1 MICEYCGKEHDGTFG
16 SGRFCSKY
24 CSIAFSNTNRK
35 VSEET
40 KRKISNSLAKH
51 KKIRYCKF
59 CGKILNNKKSKS
71 KFCCNEHK
79 IINRILQTL
88 IKYFGFN
95 IELLGTS
102 EALSEYNR
110 IKQMLYDLYW
120 VKHKSSSEIARMFN
134 YPNIGNITGKLFKY
148 LGICSK
154 SCKESAKENFKYKR
168 SCIPTTKRNNY
179 KSGWHKT
186 WDGKNVFLRS
196 SYEFNYAN
204 YLDSNKIFYDVES
217 LRIEYYDTQL
227 CCTRISIP
235 DFYLQSTNTIVEI
248 KSNYTLNLNL
258 QNMKD
263 KIKSYKEH
271 GYNFILIV
279 DGIISDINNL

>member
-1 MICEYCGKEHDGTFG
+1 MGAQFLQAQICY
-16 SGRFCSKY
+16 
-24 CSIAFSNTNRK
+24 
-35 VSEET
+35 
-40 KRKISNSLAKH
+40 
-51 KKIRYCKF
+51 
-59 CGKILNNKKSKS
+59 
-71 KFCCNEHK
+71 
-79 IINRILQTL
+79 
-88 IKYFGFN
+88 
-95 IELLGTS
+95 
-102 EALSEYNR
+102 
-110 IKQMLYDLYW
+110 
-120 VKHKSSSEIARMFN
+120 
-134 YPNIGNITGKLFKY
+134 ITGKLFKY

-168 SCIPTTKRNNY
+168 SSVPTIKRNNY

-204 YLDSNKIFYDVES
+204 YLDSNKILYDVES

-271 GYNFILIV
+271 GYNFVLIV
-279 DGIISDINNL
+279 DGIVSDINNL